1 MINIPEISEGRGLSY
16 KKGVADGLLDEE
28 RFKNDTPDGHDK
40 AYRDGLLYGQ
50 QLKEEIAKKVKT

>member
-28 RFKNDTPDGHDK
+28 RFRNNLPDGHDK
-40 AYRDGLLYGQ
+40 AYRDGLLCGQ